1 MEGKRRKE
9 EACYNEVVM
18 KEGKRR
24 EAVEEILGIVG
35 AKEDIQ
41 EIKRIGREGD
51 KEGEILLVKL
61 GNEEQ
66 KKEVME
72 VVVLMETWM
81 EEKGWKKWK
90 E

>member
-9 EACYNEVVM
+9 EACYNEVVV

>member
-1 MEGKRRKE
+1 M
-9 EACYNEVVM
+9 
-18 KEGKRR
+18 
-24 EAVEEILGIVG
+24 EEILGIVG